1 VPGQLDLRNAV
12 IRPARPDAP
21 AVPVALRGAAL

>member
-21 AVPVALRGAAL
+21 AVPVAAARRCV